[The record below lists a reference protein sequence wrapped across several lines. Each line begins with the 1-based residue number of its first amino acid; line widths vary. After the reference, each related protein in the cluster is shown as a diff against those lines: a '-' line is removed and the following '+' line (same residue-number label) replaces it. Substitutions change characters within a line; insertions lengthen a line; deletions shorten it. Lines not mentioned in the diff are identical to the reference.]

1 MYVRYTCFTK
11 KQPPQGIVN
20 MVSGDSEGGDLDL
33 GDREGLLLRGF
44 SQEQYHAHCQ
54 ELARLQA
61 V

>member
-1 MYVRYTCFTK
+1 M
-11 KQPPQGIVN
+11 N

-33 GDREGLLLRGF
+33 GDREGLLLRGL